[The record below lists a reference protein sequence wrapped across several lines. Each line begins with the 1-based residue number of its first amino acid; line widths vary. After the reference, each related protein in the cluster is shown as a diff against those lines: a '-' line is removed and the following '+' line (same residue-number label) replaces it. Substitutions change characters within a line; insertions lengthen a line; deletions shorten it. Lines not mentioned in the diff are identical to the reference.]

1 MEKRLIENRQLVGI
15 LTMFMLV
22 QFAGIALATL
32 WFNGATY
39 QQITSSQIVS
49 GPSNALLLL
58 AYIIFLAVVMILIFR
73 FYHGAKLF
81 RVIEGVVIFI
91 ASFYVF
97 LVIIAYFT
105 QSSNIATIGAALIAI
120 LLVAAKNKWVRLKNV
135 AAIIAS
141 IGVGAVLGFGF
152 SFFAAIIF
160 MGLLA
165 IYDFVAVFITKH
177 MITLA
182 NVVTDNNLAFMVDMN
197 EVEAVPKSDF
207 SKKELSEYNKYV
219 KSSGQRGKRIM
230 SVMKKT
236 GSMGMV
242 PISANVA
249 LGTGDLAI
257 PLMVAVSAYKLTLS
271 FVPSF
276 FIALGAVLGLII
288 TMFILRKFKR
298 ALPAIPPLFL
308 GVLIGFALYY
318 LVYYVV

>member
-105 QSSNIATIGAALIAI
+105 QSSNVATIGAAIMAI
-120 LLVAAKNKWVRLKNV
+120 LLVAAKNKWVKLKNV

-197 EVEAVPKSDF
+197 EVEAVPKSNF
-207 SKKELSEYNKYV
+207 SAKELSEYNKYV
-219 KSSGQRGKRIM
+219 KSSGQRGKRIL

-276 FIALGAVLGLII
+276 FIALGAVLGLIL
-288 TMFILRKFKR
+288 TMFILRKYKR

>member
-22 QFAGIALATL
+22 QFSGIMLATL

-39 QQITSSQIVS
+39 SEIASSQVVS
-49 GPSNALLLL
+49 GPTNALLLL
-58 AYIIFLAVVMILIFR
+58 GYIIILAVGMVILFR

-81 RVIEGVVIFI
+81 KVIEGVVIFI

-97 LVIIAYFT
+97 LVLLAYAT
-105 QSSNIATIGAALIAI
+105 QSTNISTIGAII
-120 LLVAAKNKWVRLKNV
+120 LAFALVAAKNKWVKLKNV

-152 SFFAAIIF
+152 SFFAAIVF

-182 NVVTDNNLAFMVDMN
+182 NVVTENNLAFMVDMS
-197 EVEAVPKSDF
+197 EIEGVPKSSF
-207 SKKELSEYNKYV
+207 SKKELNEYNKEL
-219 KSSGQRGKRIM
+219 KSAGQRGKRIM
-230 SVMKKT
+230 SAMKTTAAK
-236 GSMGMV
+236 GMV

-276 FIALGAVLGLII
+276 FVAFGAVLGLII
-288 TMFILRKFKR
+288 TMFILRKYKR
-298 ALPAIPPLFL
+298 ALPAIPPLFM
-308 GVLIGFALYY
+308 GVLIGLAAYY

>member
-1 MEKRLIENRQLVGI
+1 
-15 LTMFMLV
+15 MFMLV

-105 QSSNIATIGAALIAI
+105 QSSNVATIGAAIMAI
-120 LLVAAKNKWVRLKNV
+120 LLVAAKNKWVKLKNV

-197 EVEAVPKSDF
+197 EVEAVPKSNF
-207 SKKELSEYNKYV
+207 SAKELSEYNKYV
-219 KSSGQRGKRIM
+219 KSSGQRGKRIL

-276 FIALGAVLGLII
+276 FIALGAVLGLIL
-288 TMFILRKFKR
+288 TMFILRKYKR

>member
-1 MEKRLIENRQLVGI
+1 MENRLIENRQLVGI

-39 QQITSSQIVS
+39 QQITSAQIAS
-49 GPSNALLLL
+49 GPSNVLLLL
-58 AYIIFLAVVMILIFR
+58 AYIILLAVAMILIFR

-105 QSSNIATIGAALIAI
+105 QSSNIATIGAAIIAI
-120 LLVAAKNKWVRLKNV
+120 LLVAAKNKWVKLKNV

-152 SFFAAIIF
+152 SFIAAIAF

-207 SKKELSEYNKYV
+207 NKKELSEYNKYV
-219 KSSGQRGKRIM
+219 KSSGHRGKKIL
-230 SVMKKT
+230 SAMKKT

-276 FIALGAVLGLII
+276 FIAFGAVLGLIL
-288 TMFILRKFKR
+288 TMFILRKYKR

-318 LVYYVV
+318 LIYYVI

>member
-1 MEKRLIENRQLVGI
+1 MENRLIENRQLVGI

-39 QQITSSQIVS
+39 QQITSAQIAS
-49 GPSNALLLL
+49 GPSNVLLLL
-58 AYIIFLAVVMILIFR
+58 AYIILLAVAMILIFR

-97 LVIIAYFT
+97 LILLDYLI
-105 QSSNIATIGAALIAI
+105 QSANMAAIGAAILAI
-120 LLVAAKNKWVRLKNV
+120 LLVAAKNKWVKLKNV

-152 SFFAAIIF
+152 SFLAAIIF

-197 EVEAVPKSDF
+197 EVEAVPKYNF

-219 KSSGQRGKRIM
+219 KSSGQRGKRIL

-276 FIALGAVLGLII
+276 FIALGAVLGLIL
-288 TMFILRKFKR
+288 TMFILRKYKR

-318 LVYYVV
+318 FVYYVV

>member
-1 MEKRLIENRQLVGI
+1 MENRLIENRQLVGI

-39 QQITSSQIVS
+39 QQITSAQIAS
-49 GPSNALLLL
+49 GPSNVLLLL
-58 AYIIFLAVVMILIFR
+58 AYIILLAVAMILIFR

-105 QSSNIATIGAALIAI
+105 QSSNIATIGAAIIAI
-120 LLVAAKNKWVRLKNV
+120 LLVAAKNKWVKLKNV

-152 SFFAAIIF
+152 SFIAAIAF

-219 KSSGQRGKRIM
+219 KSSGQRGKKIL
-230 SVMKKT
+230 SAMKKT
-236 GSMGMV
+236 SSMGMV

-276 FIALGAVLGLII
+276 FIAFGAVLGLIL
-288 TMFILRKFKR
+288 TMFILRKYKR

-318 LVYYVV
+318 LIYYVI

>member
-1 MEKRLIENRQLVGI
+1 LEKRLIENRQLVGI

-49 GPSNALLLL
+49 GPSNVLLLL

-97 LVIIAYFT
+97 LVIIAYIT
-105 QSSNIATIGAALIAI
+105 QSSNIATIGAAIMAI
-120 LLVAAKNKWVRLKNV
+120 LLVAAKNKWVKLKNV

-152 SFFAAIIF
+152 SFIAAIAF

-219 KSSGQRGKRIM
+219 KSSGQRGKKIL

-236 GSMGMV
+236 GSMGLV

-276 FIALGAVLGLII
+276 FIALGAVLGLIL
-288 TMFILRKFKR
+288 TMFILRKYKR

-318 LVYYVV
+318 LVYYIV

>member
-1 MEKRLIENRQLVGI
+1 LEKRLIENRQLVGI
-15 LTMFMLV
+15 LTMFMIV

-39 QQITSSQIVS
+39 QQITSSQVAT
-49 GPSNALLLL
+49 GPTNAIFLIG
-58 AYIIFLAVVMILIFR
+58 YIIILAAVMILIFR

-97 LVIIAYFT
+97 LILLAYAT
-105 QSSNIATIGAALIAI
+105 QNTNIATAGAVIMAI
-120 LLVAAKNKWVRLKNV
+120 LLVAAKNKWVKLKNV

-141 IGVGAVLGFGF
+141 IGVGAVLGVGF
-152 SFFAAIIF
+152 SFLAAIIF

-182 NVVTDNNLAFMVDMN
+182 NVVTENNLAFMVDMS
-197 EVEAVPKSDF
+197 EVEGVPKSNF
-207 SKKELSEYNKYV
+207 SKKEFAEYNKEL
-219 KSSGQRGKRIM
+219 KASGSRGRRIM
-230 SVMKKT
+230 SVMKKSS
-236 GSMGMV
+236 GMGLV

-276 FIALGAVLGLII
+276 FIAFGAVLGLLL
-288 TMFILRKFKR
+288 TMFILRKYKR

-318 LVYYVV
+318 LIYYVV

>member
-1 MEKRLIENRQLVGI
+1 MENRLIENRQLVGI

-39 QQITSSQIVS
+39 QQITSAQIAS
-49 GPSNALLLL
+49 GPSNVLLLL
-58 AYIIFLAVVMILIFR
+58 AYIILLAVAMILIFR

-105 QSSNIATIGAALIAI
+105 QSSNIATIGAAIIAI
-120 LLVAAKNKWVRLKNV
+120 LLVAAKNKWVKLKNV

-152 SFFAAIIF
+152 SFIAAIAF

-219 KSSGQRGKRIM
+219 KSSGQRGKKIL
-230 SVMKKT
+230 SAMKKT
-236 GSMGMV
+236 SSMGMV

-276 FIALGAVLGLII
+276 FIAFGAVLGLII
-288 TMFILRKFKR
+288 TMFILRKYKR

-318 LVYYVV
+318 LVYYIV

>member
-15 LTMFMLV
+15 LTMFMIV
-22 QFAGIALATL
+22 QFAGIFMATL

-39 QQITSSQIVS
+39 QQITSSQVVS
-49 GPSNALLLL
+49 GPTNALLLIG
-58 AYIIFLAVVMILIFR
+58 YIIVLAVIMIFIFR
-73 FYHGAKLF
+73 FYRGAKLF
-81 RVIEGVVIFI
+81 RIIEGVVIFI

-97 LVIIAYFT
+97 LILLAYAT
-105 QSSNIATIGAALIAI
+105 QSTTISTIGAIILAI
-120 LLVAAKNKWVRLKNV
+120 LLVAAKNKWVKLKNV

-141 IGVGAVLGFGF
+141 VGVGVVLGFGF
-152 SFFAAIIF
+152 SFLAAIIF

-182 NVVTDNNLAFMVDMN
+182 NVVTENNLAFMVDMS
-197 EVEAVPKSDF
+197 EVEGVPKSTF
-207 SKKELSEYNKYV
+207 SKNELVQYNKELKA
-219 KSSGQRGKRIM
+219 SGSRGKRIM
-230 SVMKKT
+230 SIMKKSS
-236 GSMGMV
+236 GMGLV

-271 FVPSF
+271 FVPTF
-276 FIALGAVLGLII
+276 FIAFGSVLGLLI
-288 TMFILRKFKR
+288 TMFILRKYKR

-308 GVLIGFALYY
+308 GVLIGFSLYY
-318 LVYYVV
+318 FIYYIV

>member
-49 GPSNALLLL
+49 GPSNVLLLL
-58 AYIIFLAVVMILIFR
+58 AYIILLAVAMILIFR

-97 LVIIAYFT
+97 LVIIAYLT
-105 QSSNIATIGAALIAI
+105 QSSNTATIGAAIMAI
-120 LLVAAKNKWVRLKNV
+120 LLVAAKNKWVKLKNV

-152 SFFAAIIF
+152 SFIAAIAF

-219 KSSGQRGKRIM
+219 KSSGQRGKKIL

-276 FIALGAVLGLII
+276 FIALGAVLGLIL
-288 TMFILRKFKR
+288 TMFILRKYKR

-318 LVYYVV
+318 LVYYIV